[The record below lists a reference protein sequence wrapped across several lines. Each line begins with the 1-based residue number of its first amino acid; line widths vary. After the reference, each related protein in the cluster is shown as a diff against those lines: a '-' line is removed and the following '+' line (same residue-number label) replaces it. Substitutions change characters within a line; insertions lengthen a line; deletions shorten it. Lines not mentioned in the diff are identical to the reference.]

1 MELLVEKIN
10 SAIRE
15 NTRVV
20 QDQEEYQ
27 KKEDTLRV
35 LYAKKN
41 EKLDELNDMIQ
52 DRKDKRGILANFI
65 MNLQDFE
72 GEQTEFREE
81 FFKRFSG
88 RIACLLD
95 LA

>member
-1 MELLVEKIN
+1 MQELIEDTCQTDDLEVQRERLETEMELLVEKIN

-35 LYAKKN
+35 L
-41 EKLDELNDMIQ
+41 
-52 DRKDKRGILANFI
+52 
-65 MNLQDFE
+65 
-72 GEQTEFREE
+72 
-81 FFKRFSG
+81 
-88 RIACLLD
+88 
-95 LA
+95 